1 MYIIYVMYVFF
12 RVFSIGCSTT
22 YSWYL
27 GILKIK
33 VGVGWWLWKSI
44 DRYLP
49 MFFQFNP
56 AIHGHRVTN
65 LPSPKTLQQWVYESI
80 HVWIVLYARI
90 TYTNI
95 VQRYVLFLAKKR
107 TIFSKLPV
115 LDTHTQK
122 HTRRFPFQVRRLE
135 MRVQPIG
142 LHIETALVSEVW
154 SGLGDLFVGFV
165 KLSFVR
171 FVGGMVV

>member
-1 MYIIYVMYVFF
+1 MSVRINTCLDCPLRKNNIHKY
-12 RVFSIGCSTT
+12 CT
-22 YSWYL
+22 
-27 GILKIK
+27 KIC
-33 VGVGWWLWKSI
+33 
-44 DRYLP
+44 
-49 MFFQFNP
+49 F
-56 AIHGHRVTN
+56 
-65 LPSPKTLQQWVYESI
+65 
-80 HVWIVLYARI
+80 
-90 TYTNI
+90 
-95 VQRYVLFLAKKR
+95 
-107 TIFSKLPV
+107 IFSQKKNHFLQTPRFGH
-115 LDTHTQK
+115 THTQK